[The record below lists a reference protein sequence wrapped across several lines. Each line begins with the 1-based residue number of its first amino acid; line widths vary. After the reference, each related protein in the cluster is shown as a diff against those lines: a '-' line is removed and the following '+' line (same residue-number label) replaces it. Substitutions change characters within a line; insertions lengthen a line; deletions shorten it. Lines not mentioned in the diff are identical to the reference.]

1 MPSTDKKQTRRVRVH
16 LQAAIDFD
24 VKAWGEEGQKRLRG
38 AVMDRI
44 ARMGAYVSP
53 NGFERFPVVV
63 YTINLDTEV
72 IVKPK
77 QTRIKLNTGQTSNG
91 QTSKKG

>member
-1 MPSTDKKQTRRVRVH
+1 MH

-63 YTINLDTEV
+63 YTINLDT
-72 IVKPK
+72 
-77 QTRIKLNTGQTSNG
+77 
-91 QTSKKG
+91 

>member
-1 MPSTDKKQTRRVRVH
+1 MH
-16 LQAAIDFD
+16 LRAVIDFD
-24 VKAWGEEGQKRLRG
+24 VESWGEEGQTRLRG

-44 ARMGAYVSP
+44 ARMGSYVSP

-72 IVKPK
+72 IAKPR
-77 QTRIKLNTGQTSNG
+77 QTRIKLNTGKTSNG
-91 QTSKKG
+91 KASKKG